1 MRNQTSFLEFLL
13 LGLSDTPEQQQFFFR
28 LFLGMYLIGTL
39 GNLLTIL
46 AIGFDSR
53 LHAPM
58 YFFLSNLSFLDLC
71 FTSTT
76 VPKML
81 MNYLLGSNVISHPE
95 CLAQMY
101 FINAF
106 GASDSILL
114 SVMAYDRYLAV
125 CHPLHYGTVMTS
137 QLCALLVTVP
147 WVSAH
152 LIAMVHSIFIHH
164 LSFCTN
170 NKIPHFFCDI
180 NTLIKI
186 SCSDTHIHEMLVLF
200 LGGPVVLIPF
210 ICIVV
215 SYTPIASAVWK
226 VPSASGKWKAFSTCG
241 SHLSVVTLFYGT
253 VIGVYFN
260 PTSTHT
266 SQKDMIATVMYT
278 VVTPTLN
285 PFIYSLRN
293 NDLKGALGKQ
303 LQYFLPYFNID
314 AYFMEKMND

>member
-1 MRNQTSFLEFLL
+1 MQNHTRILEFLF
-13 LGLSDTPEQQQFFFR
+13 LGLSDDPEQQQFFFR

-53 LHAPM
+53 LHSPM

-81 MNYLLGSNVISHPE
+81 VNYLLESNAISYPE

-114 SVMAYDRYLAV
+114 STMAYDRYLAV
-125 CHPLHYGTVMTS
+125 CYPLHYGTVMTS
-137 QLCALLVTVP
+137 HLCALLVAVP
-147 WVSAH
+147 WVFAH
-152 LIAMVHSIFIHH
+152 LIAMVHSIFIDQ

-180 NTLIKI
+180 NTLIKL
-186 SCSDTHIHEMLVLF
+186 SCSDTHINEMLVLF

-210 ICIVV
+210 ICIVI
-215 SYTPIASAVWK
+215 SYTPIVSAVWK
-226 VPSASGKWKAFSTCG
+226 VPSVQGKWKAFSTCG

-266 SQKDMIATVMYT
+266 SHKDMIATVMYT

-293 NDLKGALGKQ
+293 NDLKGALWKLLGLKR
-303 LQYFLPYFNID
+303 FF
-314 AYFMEKMND
+314 KR

>member
-1 MRNQTSFLEFLL
+1 MRNQTRVLEFLF
-13 LGLSDTPEQQQFFFR
+13 LGLSEHPEQQRFFFR
-28 LFLGMYLIGTL
+28 LFLIMYLIGTL

-46 AIGFDSR
+46 AIGFDSH
-53 LHAPM
+53 LHTPM

-71 FTSTT
+71 FISTM

-81 MNYLLGSNVISHPE
+81 VNNLLGSNVISYQR

-106 GASDSILL
+106 GASDSILF
-114 SVMAYDRYLAV
+114 SADRYLAV

-137 QLCALLVTVP
+137 HLCALLVAVP

-152 LIAMVHSIFIHH
+152 LIAMIHSIFIDH
-164 LSFCTN
+164 LSFWTN
-170 NKIPHFFCDI
+170 NKILHYFCDI
-180 NTLIKI
+180 NTLIKL
-186 SCSDTHIHEMLVLF
+186 SCSDTHINEMLVLF
-200 LGGPVVLIPF
+200 LGGPEVLIPF
-210 ICIVV
+210 KCIVV
-215 SYTPIASAVWK
+215 SYTPIVCAVWK
-226 VPSASGKWKAFSTCG
+226 VPSAHGKWKAFSTCG

-266 SQKDMIATVMYT
+266 TQKDMIATVMYT

-293 NDLKGALGKQ
+293 NDLKGALGK
-303 LQYFLPYFNID
+303 LLGLKHFSKRPL
-314 AYFMEKMND
+314 